1 MAVVLLEEDTS
12 AKEGQDGSRRD
23 RG

>member
-1 MAVVLLEEDTS
+1 MAVVLLEKDTS